1 MYASIQSF
9 MVGAVVGREN
19 AMPRRIQRRV
29 TAREVAALRPGM
41 HCIADNLYLSVSSPA
56 SRAWIFRY
64 QRAGKRREMG
74 LGPYPFVSLSRA
86 REVADDHRRALCRR
100 HRPAEQRAAAKVAA
114 AKAGHTFE
122 WCALEHAKAM
132 SANWTS
138 KRHAAEWVRSLRGH
152 VFPLLGALPIADV
165 DLPRVLAVLEPLWA
179 VKPETASR
187 VRGRIEVIFDWA
199 RVRGFREGE
208 NPARWRGHLAT
219 LLPRKSRVRPVQHF
233 TALPYAE
240 LPELIARLREQESG
254 PAAAALEF
262 CILTAARTGEVLG
275 AQWGEFALAEALWIV
290 PPERVKARVE
300 HRAPLAPATLAIV
313 ERMAETRHSRFVFP
327 GAHEDRPMNSGA
339 MIAVLRHLGV
349 AVSVHG
355 FRSSFSTW
363 ATERTA
369 YPVEVRELA
378 LGHII
383 GSAVSRAYARSDLL
397 DRRRQLLAEWARFCA
412 GLAA

>member
-1 MYASIQSF
+1 LHASIQSF

-41 HCIADNLYLSVSSPA
+41 HCIADNLYLSVTSPA

-64 QRAGKRREMG
+64 QRGGKRREMG
-74 LGPYPFVSLSRA
+74 LGPYPLVSLSRA
-86 REVADDHRRALCRR
+86 RALADDHRRALVVDGLD
-100 HRPAEQRAAAKVAA
+100 PLEQRAAAKVAA

-165 DLPRVLAVLEPLWA
+165 DLPRILAVLGPLWA

-187 VRGRIEVIFDWA
+187 VRGRIEVILDWA

-262 CILTAARTGEVLG
+262 CILTAARTSEVLG

-300 HRAPLAPATLAIV
+300 HRAPLSPAALAIV

-327 GAHEDRPMNSGA
+327 GAHEDRQMNSGA
-339 MIAVLRHLGV
+339 MIAVLRRMGV

-355 FRSSFSTW
+355 FRAAFSTW
-363 ATERTA
+363 ASERTA
-369 YPVEVRELA
+369 YPVEVRESC
-378 LGHII
+378 LGHVI

-397 DRRRQLLAEWARFCA
+397 DRRRQLLAAWASYL
-412 GLAA
+412 GVL

>member
-1 MYASIQSF
+1 
-9 MVGAVVGREN
+9 
-19 AMPRRIQRRV
+19 MPRRIQRRV

-41 HCIADNLYLSVSSPA
+41 HCIADNLYLSVTSPA

-64 QRAGKRREMG
+64 QRGGKRREMG
-74 LGPYPFVSLSRA
+74 LGPYPLVSLSRA
-86 REVADDHRRALCRR
+86 RALADDHRRALVVDGLD
-100 HRPAEQRAAAKVAA
+100 PLEQRAAAKVAA

-122 WCALEHAKAM
+122 WCAIEDAKAM

-152 VFPLLGALPIADV
+152 VFPLLGTLPIADV
-165 DLPRVLAVLEPLWA
+165 DLPRVLAVLGPLWA

-187 VRGRIEVIFDWA
+187 VRGRIEVILDWA

-219 LLPRKSRVRPVQHF
+219 LLPRKSRVRPVRHF

-275 AQWGEFALAEALWIV
+275 ARWGEFALAEALWIV

-300 HRAPLAPATLAIV
+300 HRAPLSPAALAIV

-327 GAHEDRPMNSGA
+327 GAHEDRQMNSGA
-339 MIAVLRHLGV
+339 MIAVLRRMGV

-355 FRSSFSTW
+355 FRAAFSTW
-363 ATERTA
+363 ASERTA
-369 YPVEVRELA
+369 YPVEVRESC
-378 LGHII
+378 LGHVI

-397 DRRRQLLAEWARFCA
+397 DRRRQLLADWASCLGA
-412 GLAA
+412 P

>member
-1 MYASIQSF
+1 LHASIQSF

-41 HCIADNLYLSVSSPA
+41 HCIADNLYLSVTSPA

-64 QRAGKRREMG
+64 QRGGKRREMG
-74 LGPYPFVSLSRA
+74 LGPYPLVSLSRA
-86 REVADDHRRALCRR
+86 RALADDHRRALVVDGLD
-100 HRPAEQRAAAKVAA
+100 PLEQRAAAKVAA

-165 DLPRVLAVLEPLWA
+165 DLPRVLAVLGPLWA

-187 VRGRIEVIFDWA
+187 VRGRIEVILDWA

-262 CILTAARTGEVLG
+262 CILTAARTSEVLG

-300 HRAPLAPATLAIV
+300 HRAPLSPAALAIV

-327 GAHEDRPMNSGA
+327 GAHEDRQMNSGA
-339 MIAVLRHLGV
+339 MIAVLRRMGV

-355 FRSSFSTW
+355 FRAAFSTW
-363 ATERTA
+363 ASERTA
-369 YPVEVRELA
+369 YPVEVRESC
-378 LGHII
+378 LGHVI

-397 DRRRQLLAEWARFCA
+397 DRRRQLLAAWASYL
-412 GLAA
+412 GVL

>member
-1 MYASIQSF
+1 LHASIQSF

-41 HCIADNLYLSVSSPA
+41 HCIADNLYLSVTSPA

-64 QRAGKRREMG
+64 QRGGKRREMG
-74 LGPYPFVSLSRA
+74 LGPYPLVSLSRA
-86 REVADDHRRALCRR
+86 RALADDHRRALVVDGLD
-100 HRPAEQRAAAKVAA
+100 PLEQRAAAKVAA

-165 DLPRVLAVLEPLWA
+165 DLPRILAVLGPLWA

-187 VRGRIEVIFDWA
+187 VRGRIEVILDWA

-300 HRAPLAPATLAIV
+300 HRAPLSPAALAIV

-327 GAHEDRPMNSGA
+327 GAHEDRQMNSGA
-339 MIAVLRHLGV
+339 MIAVLRRMGV

-355 FRSSFSTW
+355 FRAAFSTW
-363 ATERTA
+363 ASERTA
-369 YPVEVRELA
+369 YPVEVRESC
-378 LGHII
+378 LGHVI

-397 DRRRQLLAEWARFCA
+397 DRRRQLLADWASCLGA
-412 GLAA
+412 P

>member
-1 MYASIQSF
+1 MHASIQSF

-41 HCIADNLYLSVSSPA
+41 HCIADNLYLSVTSPA

-64 QRAGKRREMG
+64 QRGGKRREMG
-74 LGPYPFVSLSRA
+74 LGPYPLVSLSRA
-86 REVADDHRRALCRR
+86 RALADDHRRALVVDGLD
-100 HRPAEQRAAAKVAA
+100 PLEQRAAAKVAA

-165 DLPRVLAVLEPLWA
+165 DLPRILAVLGPLWA

-187 VRGRIEVIFDWA
+187 VRGRIEVILDWA

-262 CILTAARTGEVLG
+262 CILTAARTSEVLG

-300 HRAPLAPATLAIV
+300 HRAPLSPAALAIV

-327 GAHEDRPMNSGA
+327 GAHEDRQMNSGA
-339 MIAVLRHLGV
+339 MIAVLRRMGV

-355 FRSSFSTW
+355 FRAAFSTW
-363 ATERTA
+363 ASERTA
-369 YPVEVRELA
+369 YPVEVRESC
-378 LGHII
+378 LGHVI

-397 DRRRQLLAEWARFCA
+397 DRRRQLLADWASCLGA
-412 GLAA
+412 P

>member
-1 MYASIQSF
+1 LHASIQSF

-41 HCIADNLYLSVSSPA
+41 HCIADNLYLSVTSPA

-64 QRAGKRREMG
+64 QRGGKRREMG
-74 LGPYPFVSLSRA
+74 LGPYPLVSLSRA
-86 REVADDHRRALCRR
+86 RALAGDHRRALVVDGLD
-100 HRPAEQRAAAKVAA
+100 PLEQRAAAKVAA

-165 DLPRVLAVLEPLWA
+165 DLPRVLAVLGPLWA

-187 VRGRIEVIFDWA
+187 VRGRIEVILDWA

-233 TALPYAE
+233 TALSYAE

-300 HRAPLAPATLAIV
+300 HRAPLSPAALAIV

-327 GAHEDRPMNSGA
+327 GAHEDRQMNSGA
-339 MIAVLRHLGV
+339 MIAVLRRMGV

-355 FRSSFSTW
+355 FRAAFSTW
-363 ATERTA
+363 ASERTA
-369 YPVEVRELA
+369 YPVEVRESC
-378 LGHII
+378 LGHVI

-397 DRRRQLLAEWARFCA
+397 DRRRQLLAAWASYL
-412 GLAA
+412 GVL

>member
-1 MYASIQSF
+1 LHASIQSF

-19 AMPRRIQRRV
+19 VMPRRIQRRV

-41 HCIADNLYLSVSSPA
+41 HCIADNLYLSVTSPA

-64 QRAGKRREMG
+64 QRGGKRREMG
-74 LGPYPFVSLSRA
+74 LGPYPLVSLSRA
-86 REVADDHRRALCRR
+86 RALADDHRRALVVDGLD
-100 HRPAEQRAAAKVAA
+100 PLEQRAAAKVAA

-165 DLPRVLAVLEPLWA
+165 DLPRVLAVLGPLWA

-187 VRGRIEVIFDWA
+187 VRGRIEVILDWA

-300 HRAPLAPATLAIV
+300 HRAPLSPAALAIV

-327 GAHEDRPMNSGA
+327 GAHEDRQMNSGA
-339 MIAVLRHLGV
+339 MIAVLRRMGV

-355 FRSSFSTW
+355 FRAAFSTW
-363 ATERTA
+363 ASERTA
-369 YPVEVRELA
+369 YPVEVRESC
-378 LGHII
+378 LGHVI

-397 DRRRQLLAEWARFCA
+397 DRRRQLLAAWASYL
-412 GLAA
+412 GVL

>member
-1 MYASIQSF
+1 MYAGIQSF
-9 MVGAVVGREN
+9 MVGVVVGREN

-41 HCIADNLYLSVSSPA
+41 HCIADNLYLSVVSPA
-56 SRAWIFRY
+56 SRAWVFRY

-74 LGPYPFVSLSRA
+74 LGPYPLVSLARA
-86 REVADDHRRALCRR
+86 REVADGHRRALVDGID
-100 HRPAEQRAAAKVAA
+100 PLEQRAAAKVAA
-114 AKAGHTFE
+114 AKASHTFE
-122 WCALEHAKAM
+122 SCALAYIRDM

-138 KRHAAEWVRSLRGH
+138 ARHAAEWGRSLRTH
-152 VFPLLGALPIADV
+152 AFPQLGALPV
-165 DLPRVLAVLEPLWA
+165 DAIDTPLVLAALEPIWT

-187 VRGRIEVIFDWA
+187 VRGRIEVILDWA

-208 NPARWRGHLAT
+208 NPARWRGHLAA

-233 TALPYAE
+233 TALPYSE
-240 LPELIARLREQESG
+240 LPAFMARLREQEG
-254 PAAAALEF
+254 PAVAALEF
-262 CILTAARTGEVLG
+262 TILTASRTGEVLG
-275 AQWGEFALAEALWIV
+275 AQWGELALAEALWII
-290 PPERVKARVE
+290 PPERMKARVE
-300 HRAPLAPATLAIV
+300 HRAPLLPAAMAIV
-313 ERMAETRHSRFVFP
+313 ERMAEIRHSRFVFP

-339 MIAVLRHLGV
+339 MIAVLRCLGS

-369 YPVEVRELA
+369 YPVEVRESC
-378 LGHII
+378 LGHVI

-397 DRRRQLLAEWARFCA
+397 DLRRRLLAEWASFL
-412 GLAA
+412 G

>member
-1 MYASIQSF
+1 
-9 MVGAVVGREN
+9 
-19 AMPRRIQRRV
+19 
-29 TAREVAALRPGM
+29 
-41 HCIADNLYLSVSSPA
+41 
-56 SRAWIFRY
+56 
-64 QRAGKRREMG
+64 
-74 LGPYPFVSLSRA
+74 
-86 REVADDHRRALCRR
+86 
-100 HRPAEQRAAAKVAA
+100 
-114 AKAGHTFE
+114 
-122 WCALEHAKAM
+122 M

-138 KRHAAEWVRSLRGH
+138 KRHAAEWMRSLLGH

-165 DLPRVLAVLEPLWA
+165 DLPRILAVLGPLWA

-187 VRGRIEVIFDWA
+187 VRGRIEVILDWA

-262 CILTAARTGEVLG
+262 CILTAARTSEVLG

-300 HRAPLAPATLAIV
+300 HRAPLSPAALAIV

-327 GAHEDRPMNSGA
+327 GAHEDRQMNSGA
-339 MIAVLRHLGV
+339 MIAVLRRMGV

-355 FRSSFSTW
+355 FRAAFSTW
-363 ATERTA
+363 ASERTA
-369 YPVEVRELA
+369 YPVEVRESC
-378 LGHII
+378 LGHVI
-383 GSAVSRAYARSDLL
+383 GSAVSRPQRVADDAGSAAPADPARKS
-397 DRRRQLLAEWARFCA
+397 RR
-412 GLAA
+412 

>member
-1 MYASIQSF
+1 MSASIQSF

-41 HCIADNLYLSVSSPA
+41 HCIADNLYLSVTSPA

-64 QRAGKRREMG
+64 QRGGKRREMG
-74 LGPYPFVSLSRA
+74 LGPYPLVSLSRA
-86 REVADDHRRALCRR
+86 RALADDHRRALVVDGLD
-100 HRPAEQRAAAKVAA
+100 PLEQRAAAKVAA

-165 DLPRVLAVLEPLWA
+165 DLPRVLAVLGPLWA

-187 VRGRIEVIFDWA
+187 VRGRIEVILDWA

-262 CILTAARTGEVLG
+262 CILTAARTSEVLG

-300 HRAPLAPATLAIV
+300 HRAPLSPAALAIV

-327 GAHEDRPMNSGA
+327 GAHEDRQMNSGA
-339 MIAVLRHLGV
+339 MIAVLRRMGV

-355 FRSSFSTW
+355 FRAAFSTW
-363 ATERTA
+363 ASERTA
-369 YPVEVRELA
+369 YPVEVRESC
-378 LGHII
+378 LGHVI

-397 DRRRQLLAEWARFCA
+397 DRRRQLLADWASCLGA
-412 GLAA
+412 P

>member
-1 MYASIQSF
+1 MHASIQSF

-41 HCIADNLYLSVSSPA
+41 HCIADNLYLSVTSPA

-64 QRAGKRREMG
+64 QRGGKRREMG
-74 LGPYPFVSLSRA
+74 LGPYPLVSLSRA
-86 REVADDHRRALCRR
+86 RALADDHRRALVVDGLD
-100 HRPAEQRAAAKVAA
+100 PLEQRAAAKVAA

-165 DLPRVLAVLEPLWA
+165 DLPRVLAVLGPLWA

-187 VRGRIEVIFDWA
+187 VRGRIEVILDWA

-300 HRAPLAPATLAIV
+300 HRAPLSPAALAIV

-327 GAHEDRPMNSGA
+327 GAHEDRQMNSGA
-339 MIAVLRHLGV
+339 MIAVLRRMGV

-355 FRSSFSTW
+355 FRAAFSTW
-363 ATERTA
+363 ASERTA
-369 YPVEVRELA
+369 YPVEVRESC
-378 LGHII
+378 LGHVI

-397 DRRRQLLAEWARFCA
+397 DRRRQLLADWASCLGA
-412 GLAA
+412 P